1 MFFEMKRY
9 PSHGILE
16 VTDLERR
23 FRLAPKEVASD
34 TLRLIR
40 RRVAELTG
48 SNSNL
53 KESET
58 LDLLRAC
65 EKKLRSMTKDFKEKP

>member
-1 MFFEMKRY
+1 MKKY

-23 FRLAPKEVASD
+23 FRLDSKQVATD
-34 TLRLIR
+34 TLRSIR

-48 SNSNL
+48 SNPDP
-53 KESET
+53 KEREA
-58 LDLLRAC
+58 LELLRAC
-65 EKKLRSMTKDFKEKP
+65 EKKMRSMTKDFKEKT